1 MQREFRDATICLS
14 LVLVGAALWADSP
27 ARELQQRLRK
37 VGDSD
42 SFYWAWTDAWLDRC
56 GATSGDK
63 RYANVRGGEC
73 CPKSLDETMLQNGF
87 RAKLGVAPIVA
98 YTDVNAII
106 SDRDDIRHRINRA
119 SLTAVI
125 RKAWDE
131 HRGVT
136 VFTWHLGNPCASRT
150 GLRKGDY
157 RYKCPEHPNLVKSI
171 VSGEVLTEKG
181 GIQAG
186 DDAPHLNWQSDPR
199 TWYLGQLTVFA
210 DFLSTLKDRQGRRIP
225 VIFRYPHEMDG
236 TWFWWGK
243 DSCAQDE
250 FIRWCRLTADMLRSK
265 GSDGQVLFAYT
276 PDRCW
281 RELGAPAD
289 GKLNYLSWYPGDD
302 YVDLVGFDDYGIAKG
317 KTEEEARA
325 NSAATLSRMRLVSS
339 FAREHKK
346 VAALTEVGCDG
357 ARDNFYSTIF
367 RLMTADGV
375 HFAFVNSWHSQ
386 WFMPQTEAGLADM
399 KAFAL
404 KPSVLMLRP

>member
-1 MQREFRDATICLS
+1 MGKFRDVIL
-14 LVLVGAALWADSP
+14 GAMLALPAVALGVDSP
-27 ARELQQRLRK
+27 ALELQRRLLK

-56 GATSGDK
+56 GATGGDN
-63 RYANVRGGEC
+63 RYANARGDEYR
-73 CPKSLDETMLQNGF
+73 PKSLDETTLQNGF
-87 RAKLGVAPIVA
+87 RAKFGGAPFVA
-98 YTDVNAII
+98 YTDVNAIV
-106 SDRDDIRHRINRA
+106 SDRDDTRHRINRA

-150 GLRKGDY
+150 GLRKGDC
-157 RYKCPEHPNLVKSI
+157 RYKCPEHPNLVKSM
-171 VSGEVLTEKG
+171 VSGEVLTLKG
-181 GIQAG
+181 GIQTG

-199 TWYLGQLTVFA
+199 TWYLRQLTAFA
-210 DFLSTLKDRQGRRIP
+210 DFLSALEDRQGRRIP

-243 DSCAQDE
+243 GSCAQDE

-265 GSDGQVLFAYT
+265 GADGQVLFAYT

-289 GKLNYLSWYPGDD
+289 DKSNYLSWYPGDD

-317 KTEEEARA
+317 KTEEAARA

-357 ARDNFYSTIF
+357 ARDDFYSTVF

-386 WFMPQTEAGLADM
+386 WFLPLTEAGLADM
-399 KAFAL
+399 KAFAH
-404 KPSVLMLRP
+404 KPRVLMLRP